1 MDAADA
7 GRPEGDARAETERF
21 ARQLR
26 LPDWGAEGQARLQA
40 SRVAL
45 VGVGA
50 LGGGVAQWLVRAGV
64 GELRLIDRDTVAL
77 SNLPRQVLFDEDDA
91 RQGRAKV
98 SAAARHLERIG
109 GPTRL
114 HEHPAHL
121 DARLLRRLGREIDL
135 WIDGTDNPA
144 TRYLLNDYA
153 VKFERP
159 WIYAG
164 AVGTSGVVLPV
175 MPEVD
180 GPCLR
185 CLFPEPPPA
194 GLLPTCDSAGVLGP
208 AVGMVSA
215 AQATWALR
223 YLTLPPERRAAELR
237 ARWWQLDPWSFE
249 ARTSQLARDPDCPTC
264 ARRDFEFLETAEV
277 QLPEV
282 LCGRDAVQLPS
293 AHGSVDVEGL
303 RERLIG
309 SGARAV
315 ERREQLLCFEAE
327 GLRFSV
333 FPDGR
338 ALVEGTEDPA
348 LARQVGDRWLT

>member
-1 MDAADA
+1 MDAKVPHGA
-7 GRPEGDARAETERF
+7 GSEAERF
-21 ARQLR
+21 DRQLR
-26 LPDWGAEGQARLQA
+26 LPGWGTPGQARLQA
-40 SRVAL
+40 ARVAL

-50 LGGGVAQWLVRAGV
+50 LGGAVAQWLVRAGV
-64 GELRLIDRDTVAL
+64 GELHLIDRDTVAF
-77 SNLPRQVLFDEDDA
+77 SNLPRQVLFSAEDA
-91 RQGRAKV
+91 REGRAKV
-98 SAAARHLERIG
+98 RAAAAQLERVG

-114 HEHPAHL
+114 IEHAEHL
-121 DARLLRRLGREIDL
+121 DARLLRRLGRQVDL

-164 AVGTSGVVLPV
+164 VVGTSGVVLPV
-175 MPEVD
+175 LPDVP

-185 CLFPEPPPA
+185 CLFPEPPPS
-194 GLLPTCDSAGVLGP
+194 GVLPTCDSAGVLGP
-208 AVGMVSA
+208 AVGMVAA
-215 AQATWALR
+215 AQATCALR
-223 YLTLPPERRAAELR
+223 YLTCAPDRRAAELR
-237 ARWWQLDPWSFE
+237 ARWWQLDPWNSE
-249 ARTSQLARDPDCPTC
+249 GRTHDLRRDPECPAC

-277 QLPEV
+277 QEPEV
-282 LCGRDAVQLPS
+282 LCGRDAVQLPRPQG
-293 AHGSVDVEGL
+293 ALDVDGL
-303 RERLIG
+303 RARLIA
-309 SGARAV
+309 SGAGGV
-315 ERREQLLCFEAE
+315 EQRDQLLRFEAE